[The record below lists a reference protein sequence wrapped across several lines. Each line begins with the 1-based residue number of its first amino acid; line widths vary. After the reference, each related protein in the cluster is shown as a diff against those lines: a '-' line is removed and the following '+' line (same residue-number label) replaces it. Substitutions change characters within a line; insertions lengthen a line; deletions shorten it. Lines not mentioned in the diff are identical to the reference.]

1 MDAYM
6 CPDGVPRPAVVRP
19 IAPEVVEEKIMVT
32 RDHALTASS
41 PVLAV
46 VVGEL
51 LLSGVLLPGARALR
65 PGETVRRLL
74 GLSRG

>member
-1 MDAYM
+1 
-6 CPDGVPRPAVVRP
+6 
-19 IAPEVVEEKIMVT
+19 VEEKLMVT

-65 PGETVRRLL
+65 PAETVRRLL
-74 GLSRG
+74 GLARG